1 MKCLPRCNILLHTNF
16 GLNILFNVC
25 CVKNNSDVLVTNQRQ
40 QQGVEVSDGAAG
52 VEAQHPAALL
62 QPLVDEVPQT
72 RQQNLTLPQAVDVNW
87 KSSQELRKHQL
98 QDEHDTK

>member
-1 MKCLPRCNILLHTNF
+1 M
-16 GLNILFNVC
+16 
-25 CVKNNSDVLVTNQRQ
+25 
-40 QQGVEVSDGAAG
+40 SDGAAG

-62 QPLVDEVPQT
+62 QPLVDGAPQT

-98 QDEHDTK
+98 QDEHDTIKLEYNKNKAEVAFFGCN